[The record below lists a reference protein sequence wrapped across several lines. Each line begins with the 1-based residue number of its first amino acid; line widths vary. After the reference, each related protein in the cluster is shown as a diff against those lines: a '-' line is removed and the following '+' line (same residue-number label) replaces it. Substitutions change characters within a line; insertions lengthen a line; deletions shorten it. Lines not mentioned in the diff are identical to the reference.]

1 MYIRTYVFMGK
12 HKPIM
17 IRVSNTHKTKLTVR
31 VACACVCVLRGKNCH
46 SMLVTNFRG

>member
-17 IRVSNTHKTKLTVR
+17 IRVSYTHKTKLTVR